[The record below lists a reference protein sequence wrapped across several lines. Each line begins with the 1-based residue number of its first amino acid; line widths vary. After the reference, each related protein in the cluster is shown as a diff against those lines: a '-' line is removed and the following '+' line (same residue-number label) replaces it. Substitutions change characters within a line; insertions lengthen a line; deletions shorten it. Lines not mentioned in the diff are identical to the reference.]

1 MPSILEIKD
10 LGELMKRGWSY
21 RSVGSGSIKGVYCWK
36 KYVVF
41 DDGRKAFNNF
51 VISDSA
57 DTYPNNGS
65 LDGYYYEPISSFPV
79 LSATSVYF
87 VAFCFLV
94 FCLARPFKS
103 ILRPLVLLIA
113 NFIFVYSFGLNN
125 ILWLSVTL
133 LVCMTSFI
141 SVISP
146 F

>member
-21 RSVGSGSIKGVYCWK
+21 RSVGSGSVKGVYCWK

-65 LDGYYYEPISSFPV
+65 LDGYYYEPIGQDEAIE
-79 LSATSVYF
+79 LTAGIDENEY
-87 VAFCFLV
+87 
-94 FCLARPFKS
+94 S
-103 ILRPLVLLIA
+103 ISNIESIDRVGTDTITLR
-113 NFIFVYSFGLNN
+113 
-125 ILWLSVTL
+125 
-133 LVCMTSFI
+133 I
-141 SVISP
+141 SV
-146 F
+146 